1 MANDKI
7 QYALEKGTELRTSSK
22 NLLGIPTGEKRVYTI
37 EKPLGQGGFGI
48 TYLATRKIGNIA
60 QLFAIKE
67 FFVKEQCCA
76 RKGIHA

>member
-37 EKPLGQGGFGI
+37 EKPLGQGGFVI
-48 TYLATRKIGNIA
+48 TILPQERLVIIPSYL
-60 QLFAIKE
+60 Q
-67 FFVKEQCCA
+67 
-76 RKGIHA
+76 